1 MWIYVNICLGK
12 LGEVRLLVV
21 EMLPNVIPQTSMIDS
36 LKMVLD
42 FWIIKNVYII
52 YEENKL
58 NQILYYL

>member
-1 MWIYVNICLGK
+1 MWIYVKTCLGK
-12 LGEVRLLVV
+12 LGEVKLFVD
-21 EMLPNVIPQTSMIDS
+21 EMFTNVIPQTSMIDS

-42 FWIIKNVYII
+42 FWIFKNVYIL